1 MSYSESTLKKLFALS
16 GNQCAFPNC
25 KIPIVDD
32 DSGIVVGE
40 ICHIKG
46 KSPKGPRYDP
56 RQSEA
61 ERNGYE
67 NLLVMCDPH
76 NKIVDHK
83 DTRHK
88 FPVEVLRDIK
98 NQHEAKFRRKLIDPT
113 DPGHFYF
120 NLINETRMDR
130 FVNHFR
136 DVEGS
141 VITSQK
147 QSGGQT
153 AHQITNYFYNLGK
166 SDKQEL
172 VDRWFRMIT
181 ESERKYKSGKE
192 PGVTFAEIIQRQP
205 DYLRLEP
212 LLSSEALSAL
222 ANDRLGKTPLI
233 VGTVD
238 GKKFNNPPDALKSIL
253 ARELMRLQLLPDL
266 SAAFVKQVERQLD
279 IAFNRRGKGFVH
291 SFRGESPDGQR
302 QIIEWK
308 LYRVAITSQTSAVT
322 RLKIEHVR
330 LAGGDEYSN
339 LFLRVTGDPTV
350 MEFRLH
356 PGDPHLWDVVEKP
369 DGSDWV
375 MISHCVKTVP
385 SLLLQVPCEF
395 TITASSDH
403 GLIRKLVHL
412 DVDRSNNNELEFR
425 VTDPPPSN

>member
-1 MSYSESTLKKLFALS
+1 
-16 GNQCAFPNC
+16 
-25 KIPIVDD
+25 VDD